1 MSTPRPPSSA
11 PQYRIGAIAHET
23 GIATETLRVWE
34 RRYQVVVPSR
44 TARGGRLYS
53 DADLTRLRLIKQLV
67 DHGHSI
73 SQVARLDDAQLR
85 VVHARLDKPSPE
97 LALDELRTR
106 FLDASDRLDAYA
118 AQQIL
123 GRAALLLGPRT
134 LALEL
139 VAPLLRDLGDRWEQG
154 RSRIC
159 HEHMASAIVRT
170 VLGGLVG
177 SLTTADGR
185 PRIVVA
191 TPRGELHE
199 LGALLTAL
207 LAGAAGW
214 NVLYLGP
221 NLPAQEIAEA
231 VTRTGAVAVVI
242 SLVGAAR
249 RESEGDLRAL
259 VQALPPSVTLVA
271 GGPGAAHSEALRGRA
286 VLFEDL
292 EALDGW
298 LQQEVGRRPWRY
310 WRRCCSRPLRGP
322 SRPPRRRGAPIAPVR
337 RPPTGIRVAA
347 NTSAASP
354 WRARRWRVTPTIPA
368 RCSGWRPTWG
378 PRR

>member
-1 MSTPRPPSSA
+1 MSTPRPPSAA
-11 PQYRIGAIAHET
+11 PQYRIGAIAQET

-34 RRYQVVVPSR
+34 RRYKVVVPGR

-53 DADLTRLRLIKQLV
+53 DADLTRLRLIKELV
-67 DHGHSI
+67 DNGHSI
-73 SQVARLDDAQLR
+73 SQVARLDDPQLR
-85 VVHARLDKPSPE
+85 AVHARLEKPAPE
-97 LALDELRTR
+97 LALDDLRSR

-139 VAPLLRDLGDRWEQG
+139 VAPLLRDLGDRWEKG

-170 VLGGLVG
+170 VLGGLVV
-177 SLTTADGR
+177 SLTTADAR

-191 TPRGELHE
+191 TPIGQLHE
-199 LGALLTAL
+199 LGALLAAL

-221 NLPAQEIAEA
+221 NLPAQEISNAA
-231 VTRTGAVAVVI
+231 ISTGAAAVVL
-242 SLVGAAR
+242 SVVGTAR
-249 RESEGDLRAL
+249 RESESDLRTL

-271 GGPGAAHSEALRGRA
+271 GGPGAARSAALARRA

-292 EALDGW
+292 VALDVW
-298 LQQEVGRRPWRY
+298 LNKEVKRHD
-310 WRRCCSRPLRGP
+310 
-322 SRPPRRRGAPIAPVR
+322 A
-337 RPPTGIRVAA
+337 
-347 NTSAASP
+347 
-354 WRARRWRVTPTIPA
+354 
-368 RCSGWRPTWG
+368 
-378 PRR
+378 